1 MGFGNGQTSIGNLF
15 AISPPPQTTL
25 SSPFWGTSII
35 QLELQAA
42 ATRLPLPLLLLLL
55 LQLFHFP
62 HAPSTL
68 PFSLLQFAFA
78 QLYALIIAHPRGTPL
93 AAEQ

>member
-15 AISPPPQTTL
+15 PISPPPQTTL

-42 ATRLPLPLLLLLL
+42 ASRLPLPLLLLL

-62 HAPSTL
+62 FVPSTL
-68 PFSLLQFAFA
+68 PFSLCISRLRSFM
-78 QLYALIIAHPRGTPL
+78 L
-93 AAEQ
+93 

>member
-42 ATRLPLPLLLLLL
+42 ATRLPLPLLLLL
-55 LQLFHFP
+55 QLFHFP
-62 HAPSTL
+62 LAPSTL
-68 PFSLLQFAFA
+68 PFSLCSSRLRSFM
-78 QLYALIIAHPRGTPL
+78 L
-93 AAEQ
+93 